1 MKPEDIVAR
10 LTPFL
15 ERETGG
21 PVQVANV
28 RTLTGGAT
36 REAWSLDV
44 TIRESGAPRELG
56 LVLLIFRPG
65 GQRAFTAADGSA
77 FTVVW
82 ATAPEVTLD
91 TTGMQV
97 CRLDG
102 TCAEGTADLLVSAQ
116 PVLVRRG

>member
-44 TIRESGAPRELG
+44 TVREDGAPRELG

-65 GQRAFTAADGSA
+65 GQRAFTAADEFRLLA
-77 FTVVW
+77 
-82 ATAPEVTLD
+82 ATRAAGAPVPKPMSRRAEPPNVD
-91 TTGMQV
+91 VRPIFMA
-97 CRLDG
+97 
-102 TCAEGTADLLVSAQ
+102 CAPQ
-116 PVLVRRG
+116 RRSSPAP